1 MPFQIAMMLVV
12 QERLPIDNAI
22 FLLFIASL
30 EEEQGNLLTKQ
41 ALLHLKKASFLIGK
55 GSLLAQEACFQK

>member
-1 MPFQIAMMLVV
+1 MPYQIAMMLVV

-30 EEEQGNLLTKQ
+30 EEEQGDILTK
-41 ALLHLKKASFLIGK
+41 
-55 GSLLAQEACFQK
+55 